1 MTGQAW
7 LNGGTFAHGAA
18 GPPMVYF
25 SAYSSG
31 SGQVTAVGPTTA
43 RFTVPPVST
52 RSWPSPMAVI
62 GEAGRRPEAARYGY
76 SGRFILRRSALYRG
90 SGRNGANSGSPR
102 TPTSRSES
110 RDSRVI
116 KAR

>member
-1 MTGQAW
+1 MTSCGCSSELMTGQAW

-52 RSWPSPMAVI
+52 Q
-62 GEAGRRPEAARYGY
+62 
-76 SGRFILRRSALYRG
+76 SGRPATSA
-90 SGRNGANSGSPR
+90 
-102 TPTSRSES
+102 SRWPGGEPHIHGYTDAALSLAQLLPLPYG
-110 RDSRVI
+110 RVI
-116 KAR
+116 TS